1 MELDGEFMKNIT
13 LETESRKQYKSCGAN
28 NAQNMKTIQH
38 LFGKWLILTILWFV
52 LNLMDFSN
60 LQLANTSHEALLGY
74 AIMAILDSLILYWV
88 LSLF

>member
-1 MELDGEFMKNIT
+1 VELDGEFMKNIT
-13 LETESRKQYKSCGAN
+13 LETESRKQYKRCGAN

-38 LFGKWLILTILWFV
+38 WFGKWLILTILWFV
-52 LNLMDFSN
+52 LNLVDFSN

-74 AIMAILDSLILYWV
+74 AIMAILDSLILCWV